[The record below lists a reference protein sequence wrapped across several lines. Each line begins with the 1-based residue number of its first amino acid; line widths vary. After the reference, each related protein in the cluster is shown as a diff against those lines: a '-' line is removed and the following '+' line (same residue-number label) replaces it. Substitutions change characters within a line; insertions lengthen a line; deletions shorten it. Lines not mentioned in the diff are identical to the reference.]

1 MILSINVEKQ
11 NIVFVLLYLTKYNTF
26 IMKTLDRLGIRRNIP
41 PHNKGHILKKEK
53 KKKKQQL
60 TLYSLGTELNVFSLR
75 SGTRQRC
82 LLPLLI
88 FTVRMEALARAIKQ
102 DKELKDIQIEKV

>member
-41 PHNKGHILKKEK
+41 PHNKGHILKKE
-53 KKKKQQL
+53 
-60 TLYSLGTELNVFSLR
+60 
-75 SGTRQRC
+75 
-82 LLPLLI
+82 
-88 FTVRMEALARAIKQ
+88 ALARAIKQ

>member
-1 MILSINVEKQ
+1 
-11 NIVFVLLYLTKYNTF
+11 
-26 IMKTLDRLGIRRNIP
+26 MKTLNRLGIRRNVP
-41 PHNKGHILKKEK
+41 PHNKGNILKKKKTKTKTK
-53 KKKKQQL
+53 KKQL
-60 TLYSLGTELNVFSLR
+60 TLYSVGTELNVFSLR

-88 FTVRMEALARAIKQ
+88 FSVRMEVLARAIKQ

>member
-1 MILSINVEKQ
+1 
-11 NIVFVLLYLTKYNTF
+11 
-26 IMKTLDRLGIRRNIP
+26 MKTLNRLGIRRNVP
-41 PHNKGHILKKEK
+41 PHNKGNILK
-53 KKKKQQL
+53 KKKKQKQKQNKTKKQL
-60 TLYSLGTELNVFSLR
+60 TLYSVGTELNVFSLR

-88 FTVRMEALARAIKQ
+88 FSVRMEVLARAIKQ